1 MSCCVAFA
9 EASLRWAL
17 ASAGTDSRVPPAAS
31 AMNRESGR
39 ACIIGGSVGGV
50 AASVATARTGAVHEW
65 KGPGMPGPFLEQSV
79 IALPDH
85 DALVLRA
92 DHRVTGLALERG
104 RERRH
109 VRGRADRAELRRRMR
124 IGVQPHLEFVRG
136 EVAAPHRGPV
146 DEEALVLGVAVDLL
160 PAFATGIL
168 ERLLQG
174 VVGHGQAAEVG
185 DVLAPGQLA

>member
-9 EASLRWAL
+9 EASLRWAP

-50 AASVATARTGAVHEW
+50 AASVATARAAAVDNA

-85 DALVLRA
+85 DALVVRT
-92 DHRVTGLALERG
+92 DHGVACLALERR

-109 VRGRADRAELRRRMR
+109 VRGRADRAELRRSVR
-124 IGVQPHLEFVRG
+124 IGVQAHLEFVRG
-136 EVAAPHRGPV
+136 VVAAPYRGPV

-160 PAFATGIL
+160 RALATGV
-168 ERLLQG
+168 RQGLLQG
-174 VVGHGQAAEVG
+174 IV
-185 DVLAPGQLA
+185 